1 MADSKI
7 TIRVPSELVEGAK
20 RYERLNR
27 TTLTRLVSEYLRR
40 LSTQSSSLPDA
51 PIVQRLA
58 GSLPQDVPVE
68 EYHEYLEKKYGSQ
81 A

>member
-7 TIRVPSELVEGAK
+7 TIRVPPELVEGAK
-20 RYERLNR
+20 RYARQNR

-40 LSTQSSSLPDA
+40 LSIQSDSLPDA

-58 GSLPQDVPVE
+58 GSLPQNASVE
-68 EYHEYLEKKYGSQ
+68 DYHEYLQKKYGSQ
-81 A
+81 D

>member
-1 MADSKI
+1 MAGSKI
-7 TIRVPSELVEGAK
+7 TIRVPPELVEGAK
-20 RYERLNR
+20 CYARQNR

-40 LSTQSSSLPDA
+40 LSIQSSSLPDA

-58 GSLPQDVPVE
+58 GSLPQGASVE